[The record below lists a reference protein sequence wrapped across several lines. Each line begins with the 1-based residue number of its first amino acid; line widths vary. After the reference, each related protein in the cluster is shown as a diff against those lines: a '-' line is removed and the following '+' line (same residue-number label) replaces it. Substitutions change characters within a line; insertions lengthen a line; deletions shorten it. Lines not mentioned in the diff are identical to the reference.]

1 MRQRYDWYVPPTD
14 QEIDRVWRDGILTLD
29 TNVLLDLYRY
39 HEQTRQE
46 LLGSLAAFKG
56 RLWLAEQVAE
66 EFIANR
72 TGVIASAAKTFKEA
86 EKALETL
93 QKSAQGAVET
103 LTGYRLVPRP
113 LIEALGRAMTQATSE
128 AVAALQAA
136 ETDYP
141 NYFRDD
147 PILEQVLALFT
158 GAVGA
163 APTPEELD
171 ALYKEGEERK
181 NAQIPPG
188 YLDKDKDGKRPFG
201 DFILWRQVLL
211 HAKSRS
217 LPVVFVTS
225 ERKEDWW
232 EEHSGKRIGPR
243 RELLREASQVASQ
256 RVLIYQTDQFVQLAA
271 TRKGQRVTDE
281 VVQEIR
287 EISSRRRDYDP
298 GREPAVAAEQTA
310 ETATSSLQVGQLK
323 MRLLRPVYTATGS
336 GRLDPTMDEAPKVW
350 VDLLSRPDGAPPIRV
365 RAGTGTTF
373 DFNVHLKSTSWGTP
387 IPVGE
392 YVLRYTAQCGAPSDS
407 ADPDVMV
414 GAGEDSSSLLPTTE

>member
-1 MRQRYDWYVPPTD
+1 MRQRYDWYVPPND

-46 LLGSLAAFKG
+46 LLGSLEAFRG
-56 RLWLAEQVAE
+56 RVWLVDQVAE
-66 EFIANR
+66 EFISNR
-72 TGVIASAAKTFKEA
+72 TGVIASAAKTFREA

-93 QKSAQGAVET
+93 QKSAQGGVET
-103 LTGYRLVPRP
+103 LTSYRLIPRP
-113 LIEALGRAMTQATSE
+113 LIEALGKTMTQAVSD
-128 AVAALQAA
+128 ALAALQAA
-136 ETDYP
+136 EAAYP

-147 PILEQVLALFT
+147 PILEQVLTLFT

-171 ALYKEGEERK
+171 DLHKEGEERR

-217 LPVVFVTS
+217 LPIVFVTS

-243 RELLREASQVASQ
+243 RELLREANQVAAQ
-256 RVLIYQTDQFVQLAA
+256 RILIYQTDQFVQLAA
-271 TRKGQRVTDE
+271 TRKGKPVTED
-281 VVQEIR
+281 VVREIR
-287 EISSRRRDYDP
+287 EISSRRRDYDT
-298 GREPAVAAEQTA
+298 GREPAVAAEQTMEA
-310 ETATSSLQVGQLK
+310 ATSNLQVGQLK
-323 MRLLRPVYTATGS
+323 LKLLRPVYTATGS
-336 GRLDPTMDEAPKVW
+336 GRLDPTMDEAPNVW
-350 VDLLSRPDGAPPIRV
+350 VDLLSKPDGAPPIRV
-365 RAGTGTTF
+365 GAGAGTTF
-373 DFNVHLKSTSWGTP
+373 DFNVHLKSATWGTP

-392 YVLRYTAQCGAPSDS
+392 YVLRYTAQCGTPSDL

-414 GAGEDSSSLLPTTE
+414 GAADDSSAQRLATE